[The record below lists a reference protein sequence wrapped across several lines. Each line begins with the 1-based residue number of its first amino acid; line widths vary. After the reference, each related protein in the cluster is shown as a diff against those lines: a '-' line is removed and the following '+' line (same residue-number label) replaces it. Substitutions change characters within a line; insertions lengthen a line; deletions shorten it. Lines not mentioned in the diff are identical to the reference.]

1 MKQKEVAAER
11 ESKQKS
17 QKPHIKKKKK
27 RIFHT
32 KEARIQRNKH
42 YVAIFHA
49 EDGSNVPT
57 K

>member
-11 ESKQKS
+11 ELKQKS
-17 QKPHIKKKKK
+17 QKPHIKKK

-49 EDGSNVPT
+49 KDGSNVPT